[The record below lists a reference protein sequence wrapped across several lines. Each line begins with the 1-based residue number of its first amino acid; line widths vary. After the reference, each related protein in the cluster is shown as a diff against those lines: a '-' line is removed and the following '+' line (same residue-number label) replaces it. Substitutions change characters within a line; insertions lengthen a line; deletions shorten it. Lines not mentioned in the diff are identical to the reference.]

1 MSISSVSVISKTIKD
16 ALVMFWFL
24 WYFNTQKLNIDHY
37 QNVHTHVNLNVYV
50 DILAFSKI
58 VYELH
63 LQILRCFDTTWSS
76 NTICKATYNW
86 ATNQMCAE
94 VHTTKTAVFINIHDN
109 DTLEYWLGKW
119 KTCFWYPHTHIYI
132 NIYIYIDIYIDR

>member
-1 MSISSVSVISKTIKD
+1 MKIKHRLLSKCNLQIN
-16 ALVMFWFL
+16 V
-24 WYFNTQKLNIDHY
+24 NT
-37 QNVHTHVNLNVYV
+37 YV
-50 DILAFSKI
+50 AILAFSKI
-58 VYELH
+58 VFELH
-63 LQILRCFDTTWSS
+63 LPILRYFDTTWSS

-119 KTCFWYPHTHIYI
+119 KTCFWYSHTYVHQY
-132 NIYIYIDIYIDR
+132 IYIYILIPTNIWYIYVLILINIWLVGKIFP